1 MPFITEEIYSFMPS
15 INEKLINSSFPE
27 YDESSMYIEEEGE
40 VENLIETITAIRNKR
55 SEKNIPPSKK
65 SELYFVSNSEITKVY
80 TSSLEHLY
88 RFLASCSIVI
98 VMDKDEEISNSM
110 VVICNNQKIYI
121 PLDGLVDYK
130 KELEKLNTD
139 LQKYES
145 EIKRASSK
153 LSNEKFV
160 NNAPEKVVDEEREK
174 LKKYQNIY
182 DEIISS
188 IEKIKNN

>member
-1 MPFITEEIYSFMPS
+1 MNT
-15 INEKLINSSFPE
+15 
-27 YDESSMYIEEEGE
+27 
-40 VENLIETITAIRNKR
+40 NKYYNQK
-55 SEKNIPPSKK
+55 SHKYNI
-65 SELYFVSNSEITKVY
+65 
-80 TSSLEHLY
+80 
-88 RFLASCSIVI
+88 
-98 VMDKDEEISNSM
+98 
-110 VVICNNQKIYI
+110 KIYI

-160 NNAPEKVVDEEREK
+160 NNAPEKVVNEEREK